1 MADSVQ
7 KIRVEGGKEAEAAI
21 QGVQSALE
29 NFNKTAAKN
38 RDAVRLLDKATGG
51 AITKFQDFQK
61 GITQGI
67 STVKGLS
74 KTFKGLR
81 VAIAATGI
89 GLIVVALG
97 TIATYWDEITGFIS
111 GATAELERQ
120 QEELERTKKLLNDEV
135 NLLNSQI
142 RLQELKGESTDETL
156 LTLRKTLLI
165 QQELVQSQ
173 IEEQQ
178 LLLDKEIAQKNELTF
193 FDKLKASFDIRKGYN
208 YEENLALI
216 TAEKKASSTE
226 EQIELEDKINK
237 LKDERIKIETSLTA
251 LDVNAEKRR
260 KKELDDEK
268 KITDEL
274 LKQKEQAAKDDIKLQ
289 EEIDKALLTSKQDL
303 RAKELADLDS
313 YYEQLIIKATLAG
326 NVEQETLL
334 ALEEQKRIALAE
346 QKAEFKEEDDAEAQK
361 IRDDE
366 DKIRE
371 EKIKNAQEILDAELE
386 LQQKERDF
394 AKESLDDTARI
405 FGEET
410 KLGKAALI
418 AKQLIAAKAFL
429 IDIGALKNKAS
440 ITIAEAN
447 LDQAKGGEAVASG
460 LGETLKLGFPKAI
473 LPLIA
478 YGATAAGIIGGIVSA
493 VKSTKKVAASV
504 GGSGSGASPTV
515 EKPTFSPPA
524 FNIVGQNDTSQLA
537 EAITGQTQAP
547 IKAYVVSNEVTT
559 AQSLDRNIVQG
570 ATIG

>member
-21 QGVQSALE
+21 QGVQNALE

-208 YEENLALI
+208 YQENLALI

-289 EEIDKALLTSKQDL
+289 EEIDKALLTSKEEL
-303 RAKELADLDS
+303 RAKELSDLDS
-313 YYEQLIIKATLAG
+313 YYEQLILKATLAG

-346 QKAEFKEEDDAEAQK
+346 QQAVFNEEDEAERQKDIDKFKEEQ
-361 IRDDE
+361 
-366 DKIRE
+366 E
-371 EKIKNAQEILDAELE
+371 EKIKNAQAILDAELDLE
-386 LQQKERDF
+386 EKKRKFKADT
-394 AKESLDDTARI
+394 LDNLI
-405 FGEET
+405 QLGGEES
-410 KLGKAALI
+410 KLSKALLV
-418 AKQLIAAKAFL
+418 AKQAIALQEFL
-429 IDIGALKNKAS
+429 IDIGALQNKAS
-440 ITIAEAN
+440 ITVAEAN
-447 LDQAKGGEAVASG
+447 LDAAKSG
-460 LGETLKLGFPKAI
+460 TAIAAGTAETAKIGFPQNI
-473 LPLIA
+473 LPLLA
-478 YGATAAGIIGGIVSA
+478 YAGQAAGIIMAIKSA
-493 VKSTKKVAASV
+493 VSSSKSVATTAGGKDK
-504 GGSGSGASPTV
+504 GGSPAIQAPVASA
-515 EKPTFSPPA
+515 PA
-524 FNIVGQNDTSQLA
+524 FNIVGQSDTSQLA
-537 EAITGQTQAP
+537 EAITGQTQEP